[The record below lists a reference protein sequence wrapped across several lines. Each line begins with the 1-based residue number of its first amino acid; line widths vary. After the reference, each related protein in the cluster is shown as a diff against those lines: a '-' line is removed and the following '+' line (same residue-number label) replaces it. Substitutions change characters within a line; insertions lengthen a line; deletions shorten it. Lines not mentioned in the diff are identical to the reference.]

1 VIITDLDS
9 KTTVKNNRLCQV
21 TATYDGTYS
30 DLYINSEFEGFLWQK
45 GIIEDTDV
53 AMTIG
58 QAAPDAS
65 NNFQGV
71 LDEIRIYD
79 YALSH
84 EDIKEAYRQDLLAA
98 SIYPVRASEAQ
109 IVVFPNPF
117 HQQTTI
123 SYRLYVSSRVRVE
136 ILDYTGKRVRLFFI
150 GSQTT
155 GIYSYDWD
163 GTTDAGHNAGY
174 GLYLCSIWIDNV
186 IQTKKI
192 VYN

>member
-1 VIITDLDS
+1 MIVTDLDS
-9 KTTVKNNRLCQV
+9 RTTINKNRLYQV
-21 TATYDGTYS
+21 TATYDGIYS
-30 DLYINSEFEGFLWQK
+30 DLYINSEFEDFLWQS

-53 AMTIG
+53 ALTIG
-58 QAAPDAS
+58 QAAPDAT

-84 EDIKEAYRQDLLAA
+84 EDIKKDYLQDLLAA
-98 SIYPVRASEAQ
+98 SNDPVKALEVE
-109 IVVFPNPF
+109 IKVLPNPF
-117 HQQTTI
+117 QQQTTI
-123 SYRLYVSSRVRVE
+123 SYQLYTSSRVRVE
-136 ILDYTGKRVRLFFI
+136 ILDYMGKKVRLLFS
-150 GSQTT
+150 GRQAT
-155 GIYSYDWD
+155 GIYSFDWD
-163 GTTDAGHNAGY
+163 GTTDSGHDSGP